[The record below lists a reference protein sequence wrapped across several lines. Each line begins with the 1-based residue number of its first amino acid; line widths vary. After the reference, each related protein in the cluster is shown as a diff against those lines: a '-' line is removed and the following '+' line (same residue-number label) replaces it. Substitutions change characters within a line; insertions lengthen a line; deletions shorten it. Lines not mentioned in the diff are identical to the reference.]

1 MSFYE
6 ICGFVLSI
14 ATLVMIFL
22 LNHGFNSSSK
32 YLHIVLTVYV
42 LVVMFVFIAGIWKL
56 IFKI

>member
-1 MSFYE
+1 MTFYE

-32 YLHIVLTVYV
+32 YLHIVVATY
-42 LVVMFVFIAGIWKL
+42 MFVVTFVFLVGIWKI